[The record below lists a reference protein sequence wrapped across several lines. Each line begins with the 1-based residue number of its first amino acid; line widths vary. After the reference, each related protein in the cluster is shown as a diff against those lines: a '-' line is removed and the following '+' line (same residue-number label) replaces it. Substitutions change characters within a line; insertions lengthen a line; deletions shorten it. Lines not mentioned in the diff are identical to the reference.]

1 MMQIKMY
8 IKKLI
13 ALPILFTLICC
24 SAVRDRKIINDFISV
39 QKEVV
44 QGDSIYINTLAVNE
58 ETIIDIYAEV
68 LTQKESGAMIDYYYT
83 DTLSEWPFNSEEI
96 KALKEKSFPNHN
108 WNLDYFDYTK
118 TKPLKKGRAFLISY
132 VNEGSRSVYAV
143 SKPLVKGKTA
153 LLYFSSGV
161 LLHGGTKYGVFVLK
175 KINGK
180 WQEIGQMDQIIFY

>member
-1 MMQIKMY
+1 MY
-8 IKKLI
+8 IKKLL

-24 SAVRDRKIINDFISV
+24 TAARDRKIINDFFSA

-44 QGDSIYINTLAVNE
+44 QGDSIYINTSAVNRK
-58 ETIIDIYAEV
+58 TIVDIYSEV
-68 LTQKESGAMIDYYYT
+68 LARKESGSMADYYYT
-83 DTLSEWPFNSEEI
+83 DTLSEWPFNNKEI
-96 KALKEKSFPNHN
+96 KVLEEKSFPNHN
-108 WNLDYFDYTK
+108 WSLDYFVYTK
-118 TKPLKKGRAFLISY
+118 TKPLKNGRAFLIKY
-132 VNEGSRSVYAV
+132 VNEGSRSVYAI

-180 WQEIGQMDQIIFY
+180 WQEIGQMNQIVCF